1 MPSSEHIPTH
11 PDSFRVEWIG
21 DPENFSSRLVTA
33 KAFKKGDVLA
43 ALEGLTPGPKAYSS
57 VQISED
63 EHVELNSDLLYMN
76 HSCDPTA
83 LMDLKKRAVVAN
95 KDLATGAD
103 ITFFYPSTE
112 WNMAQPFDC
121 WCGSEKC
128 IKKVQGASQIDS
140 KTLSQFQLSDH
151 IQILLQKRD

>member
-1 MPSSEHIPTH
+1 MPSSEHISTH

-21 DPENFSSRLVTA
+21 DPKNFSSRLVTA
-33 KAFKKGDVLA
+33 KAYKTGDVLA

-76 HSCDPTA
+76 HSCNPTA
-83 LMDLKKRAVVAN
+83 VVDLKKRAIVAN
-95 KDLATGAD
+95 KDLAPGAE

-112 WNMAQPFDC
+112 WDMAQPFDC
-121 WCGSEKC
+121 WCGSEKVTYKDIFLHSPVLC
-128 IKKVQGASQIDS
+128 
-140 KTLSQFQLSDH
+140 
-151 IQILLQKRD
+151 